1 MAGDYSARKAY
12 FDSLMTLFGRK
23 PVAEALADPDVEP
36 VCLHLAETNRPSAQ
50 IERLVEAASA
60 RGADIRY
67 HSREALSRISK
78 NRKQD
83 QGVAVDV
90 RAPAWQRLD
99 DLVEGEPVTSGLIAV
114 DGITNPQNLGM
125 IVRAVGGSPRAG
137 LILARRGN
145 APIDGLVIKASAGT
159 LFRTPVFRC
168 DSLPDAL
175 DNLKSTGYRVYGLD
189 ASATLELADLKEPGP
204 HVLVFG
210 NETTGLSDEVM
221 NRCDGLISL
230 PMARGIESL
239 NVAVAA
245 GIVAYAPVF
254 LRRDNAAPR

>member
-1 MAGDYSARKAY
+1 MASDYAARKAY

-23 PVAEALADPDVEP
+23 PVEEALTDPDVEP
-36 VCLHLAETNRPSAQ
+36 VCLHLAESNRPSAQ
-50 IERLVEAASA
+50 IERLIEAASA

-99 DLVEGEPVTSGLIAV
+99 DLVDGEPVTSGLIAV

-125 IVRAVGGSPRAG
+125 IIRAVGASPRGG
-137 LILARRGN
+137 LILARHGN

-159 LFRTPVFRC
+159 LFRTPVYRC
-168 DSLPDAL
+168 DRLPEAL
-175 DNLKSTGYRVYGLD
+175 DSLKSIGYRICGLD
-189 ASATLELADLKEPGP
+189 ANATQALADLEPGP

-210 NETTGLSDEVM
+210 NETTGLSDEVRD
-221 NRCDGLISL
+221 RCDDLISL

-245 GIVAYAPVF
+245 GIVAFAPVF
-254 LRRDNAAPR
+254 RRRGDAAPR